1 MESEVNEPEVAEKS
15 NTLRMT
21 PNTIAVWIT
30 IAMIGAT
37 AIITYAKFE
46 TRMDMFMNHADDWH
60 NNVAQELRD
69 LRRNEIKELAEELDG
84 VAVELTRLAERQ
96 TVIQT
101 RLELIE

>member
-1 MESEVNEPEVAEKS
+1 MDQEAINGEAETTKS
-15 NTLRMT
+15 SFWT
-21 PNTIAVWIT
+21 PNLIAVWIT
-30 IAMIGAT
+30 LAMIGAT

-96 TVIQT
+96 RVIET
-101 RLELIE
+101 KLGEIE